1 MKQAPTVPPPLQP
14 KSKAPEVKPLPL
26 NMRAFLLRM
35 LATIFAVQAVFIAWA
50 FAICGKSGNPSRVC
64 PDLGSKT
71 TELFGVAVATTLSLL
86 TGAAVEANRKP

>member
-1 MKQAPTVPPPLQP
+1 M
-14 KSKAPEVKPLPL
+14 

-50 FAICGKSGNPSRVC
+50 FAVCGKSGNPARVC
-64 PDLGSKT
+64 PDLGNKT

-86 TGAAVEANRKP
+86 TGAAIENRKP

>member
-1 MKQAPTVPPPLQP
+1 M
-14 KSKAPEVKPLPL
+14 PLPL

-35 LATIFAVQAVFIAWA
+35 LATIFAVQAIFIAWA
-50 FAICGKSGNPSRVC
+50 FAVCGRSGNPSKVC
-64 PDLGSKT
+64 PDLGNKT